1 MVLGG
6 FRSFHV
12 LVTTK
17 AKHLQYGMNWNQ
29 VIMEIIDFWGV
40 PLVLLKII
48 LITFLNF
55 TESFQPHKK
64 WSYIITEEN
73 KQQVF
78 KFNSLLGNFSS

>member
-1 MVLGG
+1 
-6 FRSFHV
+6 
-12 LVTTK
+12 
-17 AKHLQYGMNWNQ
+17 MNWNQ

-64 WSYIITEEN
+64 WSYIITKEN
-73 KQQVF
+73 KQQF
-78 KFNSLLGNFSS
+78 FNLTLYLEILVHKSLHYFNLRSR

>member
-1 MVLGG
+1 
-6 FRSFHV
+6 
-12 LVTTK
+12 
-17 AKHLQYGMNWNQ
+17 MNWNQ

-64 WSYIITEEN
+64 WSYIITKEN
-73 KQQVF
+73 KQQFF

>member
-1 MVLGG
+1 
-6 FRSFHV
+6 
-12 LVTTK
+12 
-17 AKHLQYGMNWNQ
+17 MNWNQ

-64 WSYIITEEN
+64 WSYIITKEN
-73 KQQVF
+73 KQQF
-78 KFNSLLGNFSS
+78 F

>member
-1 MVLGG
+1 M
-6 FRSFHV
+6 
-12 LVTTK
+12 K
-17 AKHLQYGMNWNQ
+17 WNQ

-64 WSYIITEEN
+64 WSYIITKEN

-78 KFNSLLGNFSS
+78 KFNSDLAILVHKSLHYFNLRSR